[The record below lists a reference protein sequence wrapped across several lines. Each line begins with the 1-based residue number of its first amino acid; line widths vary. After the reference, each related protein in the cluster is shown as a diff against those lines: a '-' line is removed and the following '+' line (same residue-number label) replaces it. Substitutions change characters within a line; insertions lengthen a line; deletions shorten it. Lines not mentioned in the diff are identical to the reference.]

1 MDLFRYFV
9 RFLYK
14 IRWYLVI
21 MPMISLI
28 IAWFMTRNMERIYD
42 TNTTIY
48 TGMITGYNIEGGTGS
63 AGGNSQT
70 NITNLMLIITTDN
83 TIHEVSLRLFARCM
97 MYGNPN
103 KDNNY
108 ISAEHFR
115 QLNAS
120 VPADVKAL
128 INHSN
133 EAQTYANLKAYEKPS
148 QDNFL
153 FGLTNYH
160 PYFGINS
167 ITSRLKVLQL
177 QKSDII
183 DIGYSAND
191 AGIAYNTLDILND
204 VFSKQYQQLR
214 YGETS
219 NVIKFFEREVAR
231 LYRILT
237 SAEDDLIRYN
247 VSKRVIN
254 YGEQTKQ
261 VAAMDA
267 QQQNFR
273 NDQLMNYTT
282 AKALLDYLER
292 QLGNRAQ
299 IIRSN
304 KEFTNQ
310 VRDISRIQSRI
321 SNLKLMSSEGG
332 GNNNESQEELAK
344 AQRDLQ
350 RATGRVTQLTK
361 DIEAATFSTETGVKA
376 QDMLGRWLEQLLLLE
391 KTKAEMTATD
401 IMKNELDRQYLYF
414 APIGATLERKSRHI
428 GFIEGNYMEMLRAL
442 NSARMRQRN
451 LQMSTATLRVLNPP
465 MFPLNAQPTNRM
477 MVLLGAF
484 MLTFIL
490 VTLYFLIIEMLDRTL
505 RDRMRSERITN
516 IPVMGCFP
524 KESNLR
530 YRRFN
535 KTIADMAMKQLS
547 KALLPNFKEGQQNV
561 LNLLST
567 DSGNGKSYIAQELE
581 NYWISIG
588 LQVRRL
594 TYDEDFLAEDS
605 KFILAKDIK
614 DLCPDILPEEI
625 AIIEYPNLD
634 DYSISPALLNM
645 GTINMMVTRAN
656 RTWKDVDQKAL
667 NEVQAM
673 LDEEH
678 KNTLFMYLT
687 EATRYAVEEFVGQ
700 LPPYEQ
706 THVQHVCKGKRRKSV
721 ITLSPVFACNLRV
734 CLCGIQHVCHHLRDA
749 STGCRYIIAL

>member
-1 MDLFRYFV
+1 MDLFRYLV

-21 MPMISLI
+21 LPMIALI
-28 IAWFMTRNMERIYD
+28 VAWFSTRNMERIYD
-42 TNTTIY
+42 SNTTIY
-48 TGMITGYNIEGGTGS
+48 TGMITAYNIEGGVGT
-63 AGGNSQT
+63 AGGNAQT
-70 NITNLMLIITTDN
+70 NITNLILIITTDN
-83 TIHEVSLRLFARCM
+83 TIHEVALRLFGRCM

-115 QLNAS
+115 QLNAA

-128 INHSN
+128 INHNS
-133 EAQTYANLKAYEKPS
+133 ESATYANLKAYEKPS
-148 QDNFL
+148 QDNYL
-153 FGLTNYH
+153 FGILNYH

-177 QKSDII
+177 SGSDII
-183 DIGYSAND
+183 DISYSAND
-191 AGIAYNTLDILND
+191 AGIAYNTLDILNE
-204 VFSKQYQQLR
+204 VFARQYQQLR
-214 YGETS
+214 YGETN

-237 SAEDDLIRYN
+237 NAEDDLIRYN
-247 VSKRVIN
+247 ISKRIIN

-261 VAAMDA
+261 LTVLEA

-282 AKALLDYLER
+282 SKALMDYLER

-299 IIRSN
+299 VIRSN
-304 KEFTNQ
+304 KEFTSR

-332 GNNNESQEELAK
+332 GNNNEAQEELAK

-350 RATGRVTQLTK
+350 AATGRVTQLTK
-361 DIEAATFSTETGVKA
+361 DIEASTYSTETGVKA
-376 QDMLGRWLEQLLLLE
+376 QDMLERWLEQLLILE

-401 IMKNELDRQYLYF
+401 IMKDNLDKQYLFY
-414 APIGATLERKSRHI
+414 APIGATLDRKARHI
-428 GFIEGNYMEMLRAL
+428 GFIEGNYMEMLKAL
-442 NSARMRQRN
+442 NSARLRQKN

-484 MLTFIL
+484 MLTFML
-490 VTLYFLIIEMLDRTL
+490 TALYFLIIELLDRTL
-505 RDRMRSERITN
+505 RDRMRSERITKV
-516 IPVMGCFP
+516 PVMGCFP

-530 YRRFN
+530 YRRYN

-547 KALLPNFKEGQQNV
+547 KALLPHFQEGQQNV
-561 LNLLST
+561 LNLIST
-567 DSGNGKSYIAQELE
+567 DSGNGRSYLAQELE

-605 KFILAKDIK
+605 KFILARGIK
-614 DLCPDILPEEI
+614 DLCPDILPDEI

-634 DYSISPALLNM
+634 DYSIAPALLNM
-645 GTINMMVTRAN
+645 GTVNLMVTRAN

-678 KNTLFMYLT
+678 KNSLFMYLT
-687 EATRYAVEEFVGQ
+687 EASRYAVEEFVGQ
-700 LPPYEQ
+700 LPPYTKFNNFVYRLSQLGLTATENE
-706 THVQHVCKGKRRKSV
+706 HGK
-721 ITLSPVFACNLRV
+721 
-734 CLCGIQHVCHHLRDA
+734 
-749 STGCRYIIAL
+749 

>member
-1 MDLFRYFV
+1 MDLFRYLV

-21 MPMISLI
+21 LPVIAVV
-28 IAWFMTRNMERIYD
+28 IAWMSTRNMQRVYD

-48 TGMITGYNIEGGTGS
+48 TGMITGYNIEGGTGA

-97 MYGNPN
+97 MYGNQN

-115 QLNAS
+115 QLNAT
-120 VPADVKAL
+120 VPPDVKAL
-128 INHSN
+128 INHNS
-133 EAQTYANLKAYEKPS
+133 EAATYANLKAYEKPS

-153 FGLTNYH
+153 FGLLNFH
-160 PYFGINS
+160 PYFGINN
-167 ITSRLKVLQL
+167 ITSRLKVMQL
-177 QKSDII
+177 NRSDII

-191 AGIAYNTLDILND
+191 AGIAYNTLDILNE
-204 VFSKQYQQLR
+204 VFARQYQMLR
-214 YGETS
+214 FGETN

-231 LYRILT
+231 LYRVL
-237 SAEDDLIRYN
+237 SNAEDDLIRYN
-247 VSKRVIN
+247 VSKRIIN

-261 VAAMDA
+261 LTVLEM

-282 AKALLDYLER
+282 AKALMDYLER

-304 KEFTNQ
+304 REFTSR
-310 VRDISRIQSRI
+310 VRDISRLQSRI
-321 SNLKLMSSEGG
+321 SNLRLMNSEGG
-332 GNNNESQEELAK
+332 TNNHDSQEELQRAE
-344 AQRDLQ
+344 RDLQ
-350 RATGRVTQLTK
+350 VATGRVTELTR
-361 DIEAATFSTETGVKA
+361 DIEASTFSTETGVKA
-376 QDMLGRWLEQLLLLE
+376 NEMLGKWLEQLLLLE

-401 IMKNELDRQYLYF
+401 IMKNNLEQQYLFY
-414 APIGATLERKSRHI
+414 APIGATIDRKDRHI
-428 GFIEGNYMEMLRAL
+428 AFIEGNYMEMLKAL
-442 NSARMRQRN
+442 NAARMRQRN

-477 MVLLGAF
+477 MILLGAF
-484 MLTFIL
+484 MLTFVL
-490 VTLYFLIIEMLDRTL
+490 TALYFLVIEMLDRTL
-505 RDRMRSERITN
+505 RDRLRSERITD
-516 IPVMGCFP
+516 IRVMGCFP

-535 KTIADMAMKQLS
+535 KTIEDMALKQLS
-547 KALLPNFKEGQQNV
+547 KAMLPHFREGQQNV

-581 NYWISIG
+581 NYWISLG

-645 GTINMMVTRAN
+645 GTINLMVTRAN
-656 RTWKDVDQKAL
+656 RTWKDIDQKAL
-667 NEVQAM
+667 KEVQAM

-678 KNTLFMYLT
+678 QNSIYMYLT
-687 EATRYAVEEFVGQ
+687 EASRYAVEEFVGQ
-700 LPPYEQ
+700 LPPY
-706 THVQHVCKGKRRKSV
+706 TKFKNFVYR
-721 ITLSPVFACNLRV
+721 LSQLGLTATENE
-734 CLCGIQHVCHHLRDA
+734 HA
-749 STGCRYIIAL
+749 K